1 VVRALSDVR
10 APARLITILALAGP
24 AIASMLLQT
33 GVLYAD
39 RVMLG
44 HHSGGSLAAMQIA
57 GPLEWTL
64 VSVASSFAV
73 GTLALVGRAVGA
85 GDHDAARRHTTQAI
99 TIALALGV
107 IVAVAA
113 FAIVLPTLHLL
124 FPNAST
130 APGGALDL
138 ARQYLGSALVA
149 APFYCIG
156 IAGFAALSASGDTVT
171 PLLIGVVVNV
181 LHIAINY
188 VLIPKLGARGAGIST
203 SASYATE
210 AVLTIFALMRTGRLA
225 TLRPVRWPFGD
236 EFGRKALRDLRR
248 LAAPATTERVIYH
261 VAYMGF
267 VWMIARLGD
276 DAMASNQ
283 ALIAIEAISFMTV
296 EGFAT
301 ACGALVAQE
310 LGAGRPDH
318 AMRIGWWST
327 GLAVLTLSTF
337 GVAFLLLRNVL
348 PAMVTPRHDL
358 QAEAARAL
366 TVVAIAQPFMAIGVV
381 LGQGV
386 RGAGAT
392 RLALMVSMFAG
403 FGVRLI
409 ATWIATAH
417 GLGVTGVWIGSTC
430 DWIVRTVLLIMV
442 WRSGAWRP
450 SVPLT
455 TCRTSREPRSG

>member
-1 VVRALSDVR
+1 MTERP
-10 APARLITILALAGP
+10 PARVVTILALAGP
-24 AIASMLLQT
+24 AIAAMLLQT

-44 HHSGGSLAAMQIA
+44 HHSGGALAAMQIA
-57 GPLEWTL
+57 GPIEWTL

-85 GDHDAARRHTTQAI
+85 GDRDAARRHTTQAI
-99 TIALALGV
+99 AIALGLGV
-107 IVAVAA
+107 VVAIAA
-113 FAIVLPTLHLL
+113 FALVLPTLHLL

-138 ARQYLGSALVA
+138 ARQYLEAALVA

-156 IAGFAALSASGDTVT
+156 VAGFAALSASGDTVT

-181 LHIAINY
+181 IHIAINY
-188 VLIPKLGARGAGIST
+188 LLIPKLGARGAGIST

-210 AVLTIFALMRTGRLA
+210 AVLTLFALTKH
-225 TLRPVRWPFGD
+225 TRPIRWPFGD
-236 EFGRKALRDLRR
+236 EAGRQALRDLRR
-248 LAAPATTERVIYH
+248 LAAPATSERVIYH
-261 VAYMGF
+261 VAYMLF

-283 ALIAIEAISFMTV
+283 ALIAIEAISFMTI

-310 LGAGRPDH
+310 LGAGRPEH
-318 AMRIGWWST
+318 AARVGWWST
-327 GLAVLTLSTF
+327 GLGVLTLSTF
-337 GVAFLLLRNVL
+337 GVAFLALRDVL

-358 QAEAARAL
+358 QLEAARAL
-366 TVVAIAQPFMAIGVV
+366 TVVAIAQPFMAVGVV

-392 RLALMVSMFAG
+392 RLALMVSMLAG

-430 DWIVRTVLLIMV
+430 DWIVRTVLLIAV

-450 SVPLT
+450 A
-455 TCRTSREPRSG
+455 R

>member
-1 VVRALSDVR
+1 MSERP
-10 APARLITILALAGP
+10 PARVRTILALAGP
-24 AIASMLLQT
+24 AILAMLLQT

-44 HHSGGSLAAMQIA
+44 HHSGGALAAMQIA
-57 GPLEWTL
+57 GPIEWTL
-64 VSVASSFAV
+64 VSVTSSFAV

-85 GDHDAARRHTTQAI
+85 RDRDAARRHTTQAI
-99 TIALALGV
+99 ALALALGV
-107 IVAVAA
+107 VVAFAA
-113 FAIVLPTLHLL
+113 FAIALPTLHLL

-138 ARQYLGSALVA
+138 ARQYLEAALIA
-149 APFYCIG
+149 APFYCVG
-156 IAGFAALSASGDTVT
+156 VAGFAALSASGDTVT
-171 PLLIGVVVNV
+171 PLLIGVAVNV
-181 LHIAINY
+181 LHIGINY
-188 VLIPKLGARGAGIST
+188 ALIPTLGARGAGIST
-203 SASYATE
+203 ASSYALE
-210 AVLTIFALMRTGRLA
+210 ALLTISALLRKERLA
-225 TLRPVRWPFGD
+225 SLRPLRWPFGD
-236 EFGRKALRDLRR
+236 ELGKKALAELRR

-261 VAYMGF
+261 VAYMAF

-310 LGAGRPDH
+310 LGAQRPEH
-318 AMRIGWWST
+318 ATRIGWWST
-327 GLAVLTLSTF
+327 WLAVVTLSTF
-337 GVAFLLLRNVL
+337 GAAFLLMRNVL
-348 PAMVTPRHDL
+348 PAMVTPRPDL

-366 TVVAIAQPFMAIGVV
+366 VVVAVAQPFMAVGVV

-409 ATWIATAH
+409 ATWIAIAH

-430 DWIVRTVLLIMV
+430 DWITRTLLLIAV

-450 SVPLT
+450 A
-455 TCRTSREPRSG
+455 R